1 MVLRDEAYARSEAF
15 FVLTRSAHFQRTSF
29 NILWQVQWQMAKW
42 QIAKWQRANGKVLVA
57 NGKRQM
63 ARQAFAM
70 RMAVSN
76 GTHGAGASTPSKWK
90 MANCTWQI
98 ANGKS
103 TPGLH
108 LNGRQETGFPYK
120 DHNKH
125 EWENMDR
132 RDAPP
137 QSLSHFQ
144 KTLES
149 TLRFLGVA
157 DEDINQ
163 ITRKPKETGMLS
175 HPGFSGCSAPQRSQ
189 LRLLE

>member
-1 MVLRDEAYARSEAF
+1 M
-15 FVLTRSAHFQRTSF
+15 
-29 NILWQVQWQMAKW
+29 
-42 QIAKWQRANGKVLVA
+42 ANGKVANCKVAKSKWQSASGKRQEA
-57 NGKRQM
+57 NGKAGICHAHGSVKWHARCWCVDAQQM
-63 ARQAFAM
+63 E
-70 RMAVSN
+70 
-76 GTHGAGASTPSKWK
+76 